1 MNKIPYGKT
10 TTYSVIAQEIATS
23 RHISKMSSQAVGGAV
38 GWNKICLIIPCH
50 RVIGKNNELVGYGGG
65 LKNKLLLLELEKE
78 SVNK

>member
-1 MNKIPYGKT
+1 MKDFFLNKKKINPNLELIVYLFSELIKSSSGFPY
-10 TTYSVIAQEIATS
+10 
-23 RHISKMSSQAVGGAV
+23 GAV